1 MFKQDTMKKFFRTLC
16 VLCGASFALTS
27 CLSDDDSTTTT
38 YSDAAITQFT
48 LGTLNRYT
56 QSVSSSTGNDTI
68 IKTTVTGSSYPFTI
82 DQLNRSIY
90 NQKPLPVGTDV
101 KHVICSTVS
110 TRNSGLVAIKS
121 MTSDS
126 LTGLSTKDSIDFS
139 QPRILRVYS
148 SDGTTTRDYTV
159 TLNVSATEGTTFGWT
174 KVKSDVAVDDFANKH
189 LVAFDDSV
197 FLMSKGVV
205 VKEQKAYRINN
216 GDVESSADLQNW
228 TLCATDAH
236 LKQLVGA
243 GTKELFALS
252 NDGRMMVA
260 ADDAAADWQEETL
273 DDNASLLPADNIA
286 SVSWPFAPTDYTDY
300 VLMVGNSQLDETSTV
315 VWRKISQYDGPTKG
329 GQWVYMPV
337 DDNNLCPL
345 PRQDGLSL
353 AYYDDLVL
361 AVGAKKV
368 MLQSV
373 DQGITWQTSSDYAL
387 PESLTGGLLSMTVDA
402 QGRLWLVTES
412 GELWMGSKK

>member
-56 QSVSSSTGNDTI
+56 MSVSSSTGNDTI
-68 IKTTVTGSSYPFTI
+68 IKTSVTGSSYPFTI
-82 DQLNRSIY
+82 NQLSRTIY

-110 TRNSGLVAIKS
+110 TRNNGLVAIMS

-126 LTGLSTKDSIDFS
+126 LKGLSTKDSIDFS

-174 KVKSDVAVDDFANKH
+174 KVRSDVAVEDFAGKR
-189 LVAFDDSV
+189 LVAFGDSV
-197 FLMSKGVV
+197 FLMAKGVV
-205 VKEQKAYRINN
+205 VREHTAYRVNN

-228 TLCATDAH
+228 TLCTSDTH

-252 NDGRMMVA
+252 DNGRLMVA
-260 ADDAAADWQEETL
+260 ADEGATDWKEETL
-273 DDNASLLPADNIA
+273 DDDASLLPADNIA
-286 SVSWPFAPTDYTDY
+286 YVSWPFAPIDNTDY
-300 VLMVGNSQLDETSTV
+300 VLMAGNSQLDDASTV

-329 GQWVYMPV
+329 GKWVYMLV

-361 AVGAKKV
+361 AVGANKV

-373 DQGITWQTSSDYAL
+373 DQGITWQTASDYAL
-387 PESLTGGLLSMTVDA
+387 PESLTGGMFSMTVDA

-412 GELWMGSKK
+412 GELWLGSKK